1 MSNRSLTIVLPV
13 YNGESR
19 LTGCVEQMLEL
30 ASDLTSKFSIM
41 IVDDG
46 STDDTSAVAKELA
59 TQYPQVK
66 CERRRNRNGLGPII
80 SMVQQR
86 VESDV
91 VIVHDGVSPID
102 SAQVRRLWRQSDAK
116 SAPVNSARRD
126 LQDLADIRATHNA
139 MAAAHERVMGF
150 HLLEPLAKDQL
161 DEADQAIMAATQ
173 RVHRPSK
180 PQPASRA
187 GAGVGHI
194 PALPRPNFLSAIA
207 EFTLGE

>member
-1 MSNRSLTIVLPV
+1 
-13 YNGESR
+13 
-19 LTGCVEQMLEL
+19 
-30 ASDLTSKFSIM
+30 
-41 IVDDG
+41 
-46 STDDTSAVAKELA
+46 
-59 TQYPQVK
+59 
-66 CERRRNRNGLGPII
+66 
-80 SMVQQR
+80 
-86 VESDV
+86 
-91 VIVHDGVSPID
+91 
-102 SAQVRRLWRQSDAK
+102 
-116 SAPVNSARRD
+116 VNSARRE

-139 MAAAHERVMGF
+139 MAEAHERVMGF

-180 PQPASRA
+180 SQPSGRA